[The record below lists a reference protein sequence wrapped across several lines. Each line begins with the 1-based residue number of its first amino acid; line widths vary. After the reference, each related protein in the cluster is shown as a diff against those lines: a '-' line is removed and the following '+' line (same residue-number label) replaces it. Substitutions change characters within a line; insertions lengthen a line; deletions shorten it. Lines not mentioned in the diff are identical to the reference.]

1 MEFPASSPL
10 MITAMADYSE
20 NEQTNLINL
29 LVNLRGKGRL
39 GEVKR
44 YLPFAFLA
52 PEKFRLVARWGDE
65 DFAFYKALWMWDQPE
80 DEKKA
85 KREFLALRKEH
96 EGKILAWPFWV
107 EIKPMNV
114 SRPSGFFGETGIPK
128 TLKKPKKA
136 VAPPPPPPA
145 EESESEAESESDSES
160 DASSVASEAEPAA
173 AEEAPAAAEE
183 APAAAAEPPSWDEV
197 LAPAPAA
204 EACEWIMKVGDNK
217 GKPCGKKPMEGET
230 KCGTH
235 LKMFALASAKK

>member
-1 MEFPASSPL
+1 V
-10 MITAMADYSE
+10 ITAMDTYSE
-20 NEQTNLINL
+20 NEQTNIINL

-39 GEVKR
+39 SEVKR

-107 EIKPMNV
+107 EVKPMGV
-114 SRPSGFFGETGIPK
+114 CRPTGFFGETGIPK

-145 EESESEAESESDSES
+145 EESESEAESDSES

-173 AEEAPAAAEE
+173 AEEAPAA
-183 APAAAAEPPSWDEV
+183 EPPSWDEV
-197 LAPAPAA
+197 LAPPPPPAPAA
-204 EACEWIMKVGDNK
+204 EACEWIMKIGDNK

>member
-96 EGKILAWPFWV
+96 DGKILAWPFWV

-114 SRPSGFFGETGIPK
+114 SRPTGFFEK
-128 TLKKPKKA
+128 
-136 VAPPPPPPA
+136 
-145 EESESEAESESDSES
+145 EEAD
-160 DASSVASEAEPAA
+160 DASSAASEEEEEEEEE
-173 AEEAPAAAEE
+173 AEEAAAPKKEVVLNKCDAVW
-183 APAAAAEPPSWDEV
+183 PDDHKMAAYRG
-197 LAPAPAA
+197 
-204 EACEWIMKVGDNK
+204 KV
-217 GKPCGKKPMEGET
+217 CGRPTQGV
-230 KCGTH
+230 KCYH
-235 LKMFALASAKK
+235 HA

>member
-65 DFAFYKALWMWDQPE
+65 DFAFYKALWAWDQPE

-96 EGKILAWPFWV
+96 DGKILAWPFWV

-114 SRPSGFFGETGIPK
+114 SRPFVAPPPPEEKPK
-128 TLKKPKKA
+128 KVKKA
-136 VAPPPPPPA
+136 VAPPPPPA
-145 EESESEAESESDSES
+145 EESESESESDSES

-173 AEEAPAAAEE
+173 AEEAPAAA
-183 APAAAAEPPSWDEV
+183 AVPSWDEV